1 MGLDL
6 SLYRAAKGADIEV
19 DWGTMKELSYGRK
32 TWTIYYKF
40 KELGAQ
46 PLEQDDDSVL
56 VVTPLIY
63 ERFINSILETMSELN
78 LTPKKLKKALKVIQR
93 WNLSDTEE
101 EFEDNNRV
109 VKSAFHVT
117 NFLSTWSDVSTQ
129 LGTEWEVAAILRW
142 LEDKDKVRAAFEEG
156 FDVILVAYY

>member
-6 SLYRAAKGADIEV
+6 YLYRADKSENIEI
-19 DWGTMKELSYGRK
+19 DWDKMEELSYGRK

-46 PLEQDDDSVL
+46 PLEQGDDSVL
-56 VVTPLIY
+56 IVTPLIY
-63 ERFINSILETMSELN
+63 ERFINSILETMNELN
-78 LTPKKLKKALKVIQR
+78 LTPKKLKKALKVIQK

-109 VKSAFHVT
+109 VKSVFHVA
-117 NFLSTWSDVSTQ
+117 NFLSTWSDVSSQ

-142 LEDKDKVRAAFEEG
+142 LADKDRVRAAFKEG
-156 FDVILVAYY
+156 SDVILVASY